1 MCVWSGG
8 GAVERESG
16 REKQTDRHTD
26 TQTHRHTHRHRE
38 QRLVSIVGA
47 EKLIFTK
54 RYELGF

>member
-26 TQTHRHTHRHRE
+26 TQTHTQT
-38 QRLVSIVGA
+38 QRAKTCKYSRSGNAYFYKAL
-47 EKLIFTK
+47 
-54 RYELGF
+54 